1 MGSCRASA
9 DEKED
14 GRNQEKNDAEFEAFK
29 ACGKFDECVIAKYH
43 EYLDDSLMLW
53 EALGPD
59 GIQLPYRQPKTKN
72 ARCENTEA
80 QETFNTLIGTIIKEH
95 NVLALGAIMLGQ
107 SKTYLMH
114 KAETYVELNW
124 RDYE

>member
-9 DEKED
+9 DEE
-14 GRNQEKNDAEFEAFK
+14 EHDAEFEAFK

>member
-1 MGSCRASA
+1 MGSCRVLIDSEEDDTKREENA
-9 DEKED
+9 KEF
-14 GRNQEKNDAEFEAFK
+14 AAFK
-29 ACGKFDECVIAKYH
+29 ASGKFHETVLAVYH
-43 EYLDDSLMLW
+43 AYLDDSLMLW

-72 ARCENTEA
+72 ARCENAEA